1 MGQKQQVLLENL
13 KNINSLLTSQ
23 TLVSPFSE
31 LKSTTSI
38 INLCV
43 NKFPQFLFF
52 DSRFH
57 WKLA

>member
-31 LKSTTSI
+31 LKSTG
-38 INLCV
+38 
-43 NKFPQFLFF
+43 QQ
-52 DSRFH
+52 
-57 WKLA
+57 